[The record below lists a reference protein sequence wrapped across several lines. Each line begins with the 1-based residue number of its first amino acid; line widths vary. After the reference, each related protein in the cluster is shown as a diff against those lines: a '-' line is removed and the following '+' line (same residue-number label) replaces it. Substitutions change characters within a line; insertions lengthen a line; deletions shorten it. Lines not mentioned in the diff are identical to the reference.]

1 MTGARPEAGRGL
13 SRRGLR
19 AVGAGAPL
27 RPRGRRW
34 RLRRRVRERLPH
46 PGRAGGLLAA
56 LTLPALLG
64 LGCLHTE
71 LKESDP
77 AEDAVLSESPA
88 RITLTYTTEVQLALS
103 TVEVRATSPG
113 ATPVQ
118 AGKPAYLADGRHDVI
133 VLPLSRPLGTGGYT
147 VAWTTAGPDGHRLSG
162 DFGFRVE
169 LPASAEPGE
178 GAAMPEVDPA
188 TPPDA
193 AETPRSGEAPRGDVS
208 PNGGSR
214 AISLGTGIGF
224 FFYLGIVG
232 IIGGLVFRSLVIGQ
246 CARGG
251 APREWI
257 DSATSET
264 ASFMA
269 IPLAFLCLTLFF
281 RVWDRTAAFF
291 PDDVAGNLLTVATG
305 TAWAAGWWLHL
316 VGVAVVAVA
325 VPFRGENQVRPT
337 GWKVLALGALLLPVV
352 PVLSG
357 HGWSD
362 GPRAVSAVATYLH
375 LVAAAGWMGA
385 LACLLWVNARLGNE
399 LGNGTAD
406 APDGPGL
413 AEMVAAFS
421 RVAQVAVAVLLVT
434 GTLKIW
440 THIDAASELWTTP
453 WGRSLLVKAGVVAA
467 VMALG
472 FYNWRVVRPRLERGG
487 GSTLPACIELLL
499 GVAAVAV
506 TSFLVT
512 QPLN

>member
-1 MTGARPEAGRGL
+1 MAAGG
-13 SRRGLR
+13 
-19 AVGAGAPL
+19 PL
-27 RPRGRRW
+27 RPRGRRL
-34 RLRRRVRERLPH
+34 RLPGCLRERHPH
-46 PGRAGGLLAA
+46 PARAGGLLAA

-88 RITLTYTTEVQLALS
+88 RIALTYTTEVQLALS
-103 TVEVRATSPG
+103 TVEVRAASPG
-113 ATPVQ
+113 AMPVQ
-118 AGKPAYLADGRHDVI
+118 VGKLAYLADERHDVI
-133 VLPLSRPLGTGGYT
+133 VLPLSGPLATGGY
-147 VAWTTAGPDGHRLSG
+147 VVSWTTAGPDGHRLSG

-178 GAAMPEVDPA
+178 AAAAMPEVDPA
-188 TPPDA
+188 TPPGA
-193 AETPRSGEAPRGDVS
+193 AEAPRAGEAPRGDVS
-208 PNGGSR
+208 LNGGGR
-214 AISLGTGIGF
+214 AISLGTGMGF
-224 FFYLGIVG
+224 LFYLGIVG
-232 IIGGLVFRSLVIGQ
+232 IIGGLVFRSLVVGQ

-257 DSATSET
+257 DSATEET

-269 IPLAFLCLTLFF
+269 IPLALLCITLFF

-316 VGVAVVAVA
+316 VGVVVVAVS
-325 VPFRGENQVRPT
+325 VPFRGENRVRPA

-375 LVAAAGWMGA
+375 VAAAAGWMGA

-434 GTLKIW
+434 GALKIW

-453 WGRSLLVKAGVVAA
+453 WGRSLLVKAGVVAG

-472 FYNWRVVRPRLERGG
+472 FYNWRVVRPRLELGG
-487 GSTLPACIELLL
+487 GSTLPACVELLL